1 VSDQLN
7 HASIIDAVRVAG
19 TKTNPVFVAHFPC
32 IQNKMIVLPRQ
43 ARNEYHSK
51 TTQTKKKHY
60 CCSRP
65 RRQEQV
71 RLCALRCEKRH
82 FLSHL
87 YIKTN
92 ILPRQARDKHRETT
106 QKRDRFLADMGDL
119 EKKLVAASELQQ
131 QPKSN
136 GEQPLILVSYTPHAR
151 CASTCGYAF
160 SDSWGLALGLAWG
173 ALRLPFSLIAS
184 GPLLSA
190 ACLNR

>member
-1 VSDQLN
+1 MYKKQ
-7 HASIIDAVRVAG
+7 
-19 TKTNPVFVAHFPC
+19 
-32 IQNKMIVLPRQ
+32 MIVLPRQ

-51 TTQTKKKHY
+51 TTQTKKKHSY
-60 CCSRP
+60 CLRP

-82 FLSHL
+82 FWLHL

-151 CASTCGYAF
+151 CAYTCGYVHIPIA
-160 SDSWGLALGLAWG
+160 GALPLGLARG
-173 ALRLPFSLIAS
+173 ALRLPSSMIAS